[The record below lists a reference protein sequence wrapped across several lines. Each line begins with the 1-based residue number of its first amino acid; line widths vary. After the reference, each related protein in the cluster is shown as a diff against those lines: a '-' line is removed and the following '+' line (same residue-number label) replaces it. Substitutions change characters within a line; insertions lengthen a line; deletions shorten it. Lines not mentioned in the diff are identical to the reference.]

1 MNDNNNQNQN
11 DLNEIT
17 SRLNSAVRH
26 SENAVKSGLSTA
38 DIKQKEYSIKHN
50 DVNEIRDR
58 VTDKDISTISNGL
71 KTSNTSHD
79 SNVDIKNIKNNDR
92 QVEQHVLNKQKD
104 IERIYENS
112 NLKTSSKQ
120 YQETESQKI
129 VDVKKVNHSHS
140 LDKDKKDDLIKSQLK
155 TKENNDKKIFD
166 TEMNQIIEDKD
177 FDLKNIKN
185 KVLKEEKI
193 EKKEN
198 ILKTSTTQTINNKD
212 DRKLNTLK
220 TSLKNKESLAEKNGI
235 HLKNK
240 SGKIHSDNY
249 IKGLG
254 KLNQKTFGFKQNQSK
269 KSKVGTV
276 GLKSTKKIT
285 GTVGKGTRLATMGN
299 TLANSE
305 DAIESGVNTVK
316 TMVKAPVNKVKNKMY
331 LKMKH
336 SAVKAGKK
344 TIVASLKAVK
354 IAMSAIIKVVAT
366 VLGSM
371 SFLFIPC
378 ALILVVVCG
387 FLSVFTGS
395 PETRESYETIFT
407 EIQTE
412 FDDDIKSETKKCE
425 NKMTKEPSKETFSG
439 ISNED
444 YEKLIVEQWKKDTV
458 SIEGFSQI
466 DWKAQLVIIQN
477 LKNNPEI
484 ENDSDRNEIKAVI
497 NYWKDKS
504 ILEKHETTSNQEKYK
519 IKWINHYT
527 ENLEKKEISAKTKT
541 ECTKLANEYIFS
553 LNKNDVEK
561 IDKNFD
567 YKEIKENYK
576 DEEGNE
582 HERTKE
588 WKVIVTG
595 TLHKKKD
602 EAKEFTRTVYS
613 ISISNGHLNEYINQT
628 NEAFKNNDTGH
639 VGFLDDRK
647 IKTLLSENDE
657 YKDWQKINDA
667 MDEQIRQMYA
677 QEGFMDEFSEKFR
690 GSDAVVDFG
699 GVNIGEGNYP
709 WSGTLQE
716 WNMNNTFGAPRLNGQ
731 CTWFAYGRYY
741 QTHNKHIP
749 VHGNAGQ
756 WISECTAG
764 GYTNIGKVPK
774 VHSVIVTGSNLS
786 TGEYAGCGHV
796 AFIEAIE
803 NDGNGN
809 IKSITISQ
817 GNIGAPN
824 QETLM
829 KDPFKYTDVRKFDSI
844 DAFMKWLGSG
854 RYLIG
859 FIY

>member
-1 MNDNNNQNQN
+1 MNNNSNQNQS

-38 DIKQKEYSIKHN
+38 ESKQKEYSIRHN

-58 VTDKDISTISNGL
+58 VTDKDISTLSNKL
-71 KTSNTSHD
+71 KTSDT
-79 SNVDIKNIKNNDR
+79 KE
-92 QVEQHVLNKQKD
+92 EQHVLNKYKD
-104 IERIYENS
+104 IEKTYENS
-112 NLKTSSKQ
+112 NLKTSSKNH
-120 YQETESQKI
+120 QEIESPKI
-129 VDVKKVNHSHS
+129 SDVKKVDNSS
-140 LDKDKKDDLIKSQLK
+140 LDKKDMLINSQLK
-155 TKENNDKKIFD
+155 TKDNNDKKIFD
-166 TEMNQIIEDKD
+166 AEMNKVIEDKD

-185 KVLKEEKI
+185 KVIKEEKI
-193 EKKEN
+193 EKNEN
-198 ILKTSTTQTINNKD
+198 ILKTSATHITNNKD
-212 DRKLNTLK
+212 EKNLNTLK

-235 HLKNK
+235 HLKTK
-240 SGKIHSDNY
+240 SGKVHSEKY

-254 KLNQKTFGFKQNQSK
+254 KINQKTFGFRQNQSK
-269 KSKVGTV
+269 KSKTATV
-276 GLKSTKKIT
+276 GLKSTKKLT

-299 TLANSE
+299 SLANSD
-305 DAIESGVNTVK
+305 DAIDSGVNTVR
-316 TMVKAPVNKVKNKMY
+316 TMVKAPVNKVKNKVY
-331 LKMKH
+331 LKFKY
-336 SAVKAGKK
+336 STIKAGKK
-344 TIVASLKAVK
+344 TLVASFKAVK
-354 IAMSAIIKVVAT
+354 IAMGAMIKGVAT
-366 VLGSM
+366 VVGGM

-378 ALILVVVCG
+378 ALVLVVVCG
-387 FLSVFTGS
+387 FLSVFTGGAK
-395 PETRESYETIFT
+395 TRESYETIFT

-412 FDDDIKSETKKCE
+412 FNDDIKSETKKCE
-425 NKMTKEPSKETFSG
+425 DKMTKEPSKDDFEG
-439 ISNED
+439 ISEED
-444 YEKLIVEQWKKDTV
+444 YKKLIVDQWKKDTV

-484 ENDSDRNEIKAVI
+484 EDDSNRNEIKAVI
-497 NYWKDKS
+497 NYWKDKD
-504 ILEKHETTSNQEKYK
+504 ILEKHETSSSEEKYK
-519 IKWINHYT
+519 IKWVNHYT
-527 ENLEKKEISAKTKT
+527 EELEKKEILAKTKA
-541 ECTKLANEYIFS
+541 ESTKLANEYISS
-553 LNKNDVEK
+553 LTKDDVEK
-561 IDKNFD
+561 IDKKFE
-567 YKEIKENYK
+567 YEEIKEKYK
-576 DEEGNE
+576 DKEGKE
-582 HERTKE
+582 QERTKE
-588 WKVIVTG
+588 WKVTITG

-602 EAKEFTRTVYS
+602 ESKEFTRTVYS

-628 NEAFKNNDTGH
+628 NEAFKNNNTGH
-639 VGFLDDRK
+639 VGFLDNRK

-657 YKDWQKINDA
+657 YKDWEKINDA
-667 MDEQIRQMYA
+667 MDEQIREMYA

-699 GVNIGEGNYP
+699 GVNIGDGNYP
-709 WSGTLQE
+709 WTGTLEE
-716 WNMNNTFGAPRLNGQ
+716 WNMNNTFGAKNLNGQ

-824 QETLM
+824 QETLI

-844 DAFMKWLGSG
+844 DAFMKWLGAG
-854 RYLIG
+854 RYLVG